1 MHQRFS
7 KNNARAV
14 KKEKKKKKEELINN
28 AAGNCREQRGKQSRV
43 MLAYT

>member
-14 KKEKKKKKEELINN
+14 KKEKKKKKKELINN
-28 AAGNCREQRGKQSRV
+28 AAGNCREQTRV